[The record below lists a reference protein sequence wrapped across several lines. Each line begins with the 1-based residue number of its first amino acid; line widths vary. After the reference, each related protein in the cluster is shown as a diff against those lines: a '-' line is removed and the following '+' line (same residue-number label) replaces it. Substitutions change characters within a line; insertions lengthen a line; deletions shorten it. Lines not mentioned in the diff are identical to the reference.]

1 MKGIYSKVTIMI
13 LTIILGLLVS
23 VQIKNINNKYE
34 YVSLDTIRDYKQ
46 NIEKEKA
53 EIENLKSLINDY
65 EMKINEYNSTKIKDG
80 DITKLLEAELKEYET
95 VSGLNDV
102 YGPGVMI
109 IMSDATRE
117 LHEGENPNDLLVH
130 DLDVLTIINDLK
142 VAGAEAISINNQ
154 RVLSSTGI
162 SCSGYTIEVN
172 GVDYG
177 LPFIIKAIGNPS
189 HLQAA
194 IDGPNTTGYWLQE
207 YGIFLEVNTRTYIK
221 VPKFDEDISYKYLI
235 TKR

>member
-1 MKGIYSKVTIMI
+1 MKKIYSKVTIMI
-13 LTIILGLLVS
+13 LTLILGFLIS
-23 VQIKNINNKYE
+23 VQIKNINNRYE
-34 YVSLDTIRDYKQ
+34 YVPLETIRDYKQ

-53 EIENLKSLINDY
+53 EIENLKLLIDEYKTKVNDY
-65 EMKINEYNSTKIKDG
+65 KNTKIKDG
-80 DITKLLEAELKEYET
+80 DITNLLEDELKTYKT
-95 VSGLNDV
+95 LSGFNDV

-109 IMSDATRE
+109 IISDATRE
-117 LHEGENPNDLLVH
+117 LYEGENPNELLVH

-142 VAGAEAISINNQ
+142 IAGAEAISINNQ

-177 LPFIIKAIGNPS
+177 LPFIIKAIGNPN

-194 IDGPNTTGYWLQE
+194 VDGPNTTGYWLQE
-207 YGIFLEVNTRTYIK
+207 YGIFLEVNTRTHIK
-221 VPKFDEDISYKYLI
+221 IPKFDEDISYEYLI

>member
-1 MKGIYSKVTIMI
+1 MKGSYSKVTIMI
-13 LTIILGLLVS
+13 LTIILGVLIS

-34 YVSLDTIRDYKQ
+34 YVSLETIRDYKQ

-65 EMKINEYNSTKIKDG
+65 EKKTIEYQTTKLKDG
-80 DITKLLEAELKEYET
+80 DITKLIESEIKEYET
-95 VSGLNDV
+95 RSGFNDV

-109 IMSDATRE
+109 IITDASRE
-117 LHEGENPNDLLVH
+117 LMEGENPNDLIVH
-130 DLDVLTIINDLK
+130 DIDILTIINDLK

-172 GVDYG
+172 GRDYG

-194 IDGPNTTGYWLQE
+194 INGPNTTGYWLKE

-235 TKR
+235 TKK